1 MTEYNSMSHQQLYDY
16 VFSGSPSNV
25 ESEATLNQS
34 HGKSVTEAT
43 TDLSNTLA
51 KIQASWSGAA
61 ADEFT
66 QQTNSIVQQMQIHAE
81 AADTVHTWMNYA
93 SQYLTWAQQN
103 MPSPP
108 SSAEQDLADVN
119 KNSVSEW
126 GIGILTGGTSYLAS
140 NAAQE
145 DIANKKTAAVSVMTQ
160 LASAYGT
167 ANSNLTSLSIGG
179 GTDHTKYPPPGGGS
193 NSGQGGSG
201 SSSASNGSNA
211 SAAGMVL
218 PMTMAM
224 QGAAGGYSG
233 GNSGDSGSTSRVP
246 TGSSYTSGSGSS
258 SGTTSGGTGTG
269 TGTSGSGVTDSKLPT
284 TVTSGLGD
292 LPTTGTTPG
301 SSGYSGLGTTT
312 GSGASGSGSGGLG
325 SLGGLGAGG
334 LSEFGGSG
342 AAGLGSGGLSAEGEG
357 SYGSTGLSASS
368 GSGKSAALSGGTGT
382 GELGEEA
389 GGTGYGSQAGAGS
402 STAAAAAGEAE
413 GTGSTGQ
420 SGMMGGMGGMGHGG
434 GGGGQEERGNRASW
448 LKEDPDYWYSDKMKN
463 AAPPGGVIE

>member
-1 MTEYNSMSHQQLYDY
+1 MTDYNSMSHQQLYDY

-25 ESEATLNQS
+25 ESEATLNQN
-34 HGKSVTEAT
+34 HGKSVSDAT
-43 TDLSNTLA
+43 SDLQKTLTN
-51 KIQASWSGAA
+51 IQGAWSGAA

-66 QQTNSIVQQMQIHAE
+66 QQANSIVQQMQIHAE
-81 AADTVHTWMNYA
+81 GADTVHTWMNYA
-93 SQYLTWAQQN
+93 SQYLTWAQSN

-108 SSAEQDLADVN
+108 SSAEQALADVN

-160 LASAYGT
+160 LASAYT
-167 ANSNLTSLSIGG
+167 TSQENLSAIQFGG
-179 GTDHTKYPPPGGGS
+179 RTDMGGFPPPVNSTKSSQTS
-193 NSGQGGSG
+193 NGTSSG
-201 SSSASNGSNA
+201 SNGSNA

-224 QGAAGGYSG
+224 QGAAGGHSG
-233 GNSGDSGSTSRVP
+233 GNSEDSGVTSRVP
-246 TGSSYTSGSGSS
+246 TSSSYTSGSGSS
-258 SGTTSGGTGTG
+258 SSS
-269 TGTSGSGVTDSKLPT
+269 TSGSTGTPSSGVIDSKLPT

-292 LPTTGTTPG
+292 LPTTGTTTG
-301 SSGYSGLGTTT
+301 SSGYTGLGTTT
-312 GSGASGSGSGGLG
+312 GGGGSSSGLG
-325 SLGGLGAGG
+325 GLGGLGAGG

-342 AAGLGSGGLSAEGEG
+342 AAGLGSGGLGAEGEGG
-357 SYGSTGLSASS
+357 SYGSTGLSTS
-368 GSGKSAALSGGTGT
+368 SGKSAALSGGTGT

-389 GGTGYGSQAGAGS
+389 GGTGYGSQSGAGS
-402 STAAAAAGEAE
+402 GTAAAAAGEAE

-420 SGMMGGMGGMGHGG
+420 SGMMGGMGGMGHGA

>member
-1 MTEYNSMSHQQLYDY
+1 MTDYNSMSHQQLYDY
-16 VFSGSPSNV
+16 VFSGSSANV

-43 TDLSNTLA
+43 TDLSNTLT

-66 QQTNSIVQQMQIHAE
+66 AQTTAIVQQMQQHAQ
-81 AADTVHTWMNYA
+81 AADNTYTWMNYA

-145 DIANKKTAAVSVMTQ
+145 DIANKKAAAVSVMTQ
-160 LASAYGT
+160 LASAYTT
-167 ANSNLTSLSIGG
+167 ANSNLPVEWNIEGG
-179 GTDHTKYPPPGGGS
+179 GTDQGGGLGGS
-193 NSGQGGSG
+193 TKSSQGSSG
-201 SSSASNGSNA
+201 SSSTSNGSNA

-233 GNSGDSGSTSRVP
+233 GNSGDSSVTSRVP
-246 TGSSYTSGSGSS
+246 ANSSYTSGSGSS
-258 SGTTSGGTGTG
+258 SGTTSGSTGTP
-269 TGTSGSGVTDSKLPT
+269 GSGVTDSKLPT

-292 LPTTGTTPG
+292 LPTTGTTTG
-301 SSGYSGLGTTT
+301 SSGYTGLGTTT
-312 GSGASGSGSGGLG
+312 GGGGSSSGLG
-325 SLGGLGAGG
+325 GLGGLGAGG

-342 AAGLGSGGLSAEGEG
+342 AAGLGSGGLGAEGEGG
-357 SYGSTGLSASS
+357 SYGSTGLSTSN
-368 GSGKSAALSGGTGT
+368 GKSAALSGGTGT

-389 GGTGYGSQAGAGS
+389 GGTGYGSQSGAGS
-402 STAAAAAGEAE
+402 GTAAAAAGEAE

>member
-1 MTEYNSMSHQQLYDY
+1 MTDYNSMSHQQLYDY

-25 ESEATLNQS
+25 ESEATLNQN
-34 HGKSVTEAT
+34 HGKSVSDAT
-43 TDLSNTLA
+43 SDLQKTLTN
-51 KIQASWSGAA
+51 IQGAWSGAA

-66 QQTNSIVQQMQIHAE
+66 QQANSIVQQMQIHAE
-81 AADTVHTWMNYA
+81 GADTVHTWMNYA
-93 SQYLTWAQQN
+93 SQYLTWAQSN

-108 SSAEQDLADVN
+108 SSAEQALADVN

-145 DIANKKTAAVSVMTQ
+145 DIAKKKAAAVSVMTQ

-167 ANSNLTSLSIGG
+167 ANENLAPLIFDG
-179 GTDHTKYPPPGGGS
+179 GTDTGGGDEPPPVSTTKGS
-193 NSGQGGSG
+193 QSSSG
-201 SSSASNGSNA
+201 SSSGSSGSNA

-233 GNSGDSGSTSRVP
+233 GNSGDSGDSGVTSRVP

-258 SGTTSGGTGTG
+258 SSSTSGSTGTP
-269 TGTSGSGVTDSKLPT
+269 SSGVTDSKLPT

-292 LPTTGTTPG
+292 LPTTGTTTG
-301 SSGYSGLGTTT
+301 SSGYTGLGTTT
-312 GSGASGSGSGGLG
+312 GGGGSSSGLG
-325 SLGGLGAGG
+325 GLGGLGAGG

-342 AAGLGSGGLSAEGEG
+342 AAGLGSGGLGAEGEGG
-357 SYGSTGLSASS
+357 SYGSTGLSTS
-368 GSGKSAALSGGTGT
+368 SGKSAALSGGTGT

-389 GGTGYGSQAGAGS
+389 GGTGYGSQSGAGS
-402 STAAAAAGEAE
+402 GTAAAAAGEAE

-420 SGMMGGMGGMGHGG
+420 SGMMGGMGGMGHG